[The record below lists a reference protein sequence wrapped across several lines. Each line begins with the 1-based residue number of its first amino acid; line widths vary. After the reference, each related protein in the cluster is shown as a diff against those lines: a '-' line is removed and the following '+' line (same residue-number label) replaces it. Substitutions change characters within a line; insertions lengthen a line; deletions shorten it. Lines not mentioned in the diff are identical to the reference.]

1 MKIFKRFLEILM
13 QVTEKIGRIVIGI
26 ACLEIGFL
34 TILVFASSIS
44 RYAVGRAISLTDEAV
59 GLLFLSG
66 AILTLTYGFYE
77 NKLIRLEVVFAR
89 LPPRWKTGLDG
100 LGLIASAAVF
110 IVISQSTLGF
120 AMDSLEY
127 GSRTTVTNILIW
139 PWALTIPFSLML
151 MSVSMGLT
159 GIYRFIEL
167 IDSNQEELID

>member
-1 MKIFKRFLEILM
+1 MKTLKRFLEILM
-13 QVTEKIGRIVIGI
+13 QVTEKIGRLSIGI

-44 RYAVGRAISLTDEAV
+44 RYAVGRAIGFTDELV
-59 GLLFLSG
+59 GLLFLSA

-77 NKLIRLEVVFAR
+77 NKLIRLEVVFAK

-110 IVISQSTLGF
+110 FVIALATLGF
-120 AMDSLEY
+120 AMDCLEY
-127 GSRTTVTNILIW
+127 GSRTTATNILLW
-139 PWALTIPFSLML
+139 PWALTIPFSLAL
-151 MSVSMGLT
+151 VSVSMGLT

-167 IDSNQEELID
+167 SESNQEEQNV